1 MKNTSKRLYRILTS
15 LCMSGSSGRKLLLG
29 MLRFAN
35 ELGSWSI
42 EIVNNKT
49 ELTPRLIDRD
59 FDGFIG
65 VAPDEFLTSLKVH
78 GIPAVVLDYP
88 SDSFTSDKTPITFIT
103 DDDEQIGKM
112 GAEYILSLGNFAA
125 IAFVPS
131 KEKYKWSLYRQ
142 NGFINQ
148 LTRRK
153 MTARLHS
160 APSGDLASWLQDLPK
175 PTAIMAAYDFLAKDI
190 IDTCLRAKI
199 EVPNQVCIL
208 GVDDDE
214 LICNYTQPQ
223 LSSIRIDHADFGY
236 FAAKALEALIR
247 KDRKHLHQ
255 SHLRHPADRII
266 ERESTR
272 PIPPTTHLVNKLQD
286 FIKAHAKEPITVA
299 DVVRHAHVSRRLADM
314 RLKQCSGKTIHQL
327 LQETRLKLVKNYLT
341 KTQMPINKIS
351 RLCGFQNIQRL
362 KYIFKTEYGISMR
375 EWRQN
380 HSS

>member
-1 MKNTSKRLYRILTS
+1 M
-15 LCMSGSSGRKLLLG
+15 
-29 MLRFAN
+29 
-35 ELGSWSI
+35 E
-42 EIVNNKT
+42 
-49 ELTPRLIDRD
+49 
-59 FDGFIG
+59 
-65 VAPDEFLTSLKVH
+65 
-78 GIPAVVLDYP
+78 
-88 SDSFTSDKTPITFIT
+88 
-103 DDDEQIGKM
+103 
-112 GAEYILSLGNFAA
+112 
-125 IAFVPS
+125 
-131 KEKYKWSLYRQ
+131 
-142 NGFINQ
+142 
-148 LTRRK
+148 
-153 MTARLHS
+153 ARLHPAPTEDLS
-160 APSGDLASWLQDLPK
+160 AWLRNLPK
-175 PTAIMAAYDFLAKDI
+175 PAAIMAAYDFLAKDI
-190 IDTCLRAKI
+190 IDACQRTKI
-199 EVPNQVCIL
+199 EIPNQVCIL

-214 LICNYTQPQ
+214 LVCDYTQPL
-223 LSSIRIDHADFGY
+223 LSSIRIDHVDVGY
-236 FAAKALEALIR
+236 NTVKTLESLIKR
-247 KDRKHLHQ
+247 KQKHLRRLHI
-255 SHLRHPADRII
+255 RHSPDRIV